1 MSVDT
6 ATVAKIAAL
15 ARIKVTESELAAM
28 VPELNGILAW
38 VEQLGEVDVT
48 GVEPMTAVIENHLR
62 LRDDASLPQGAYPG
76 DAGLDLVACER
87 VELGPGERGVV
98 STGIAVAIPEGYA
111 GLVIP
116 RSGLALEHGISLV
129 NTPGLIDSGYRGE
142 LRVIALNTDR
152 DRSFTVEAGMRI
164 AQLVVTP
171 VPEVDVVVLDELPET
186 VRGAAGFG
194 SSGA

>member
-1 MSVDT
+1 MIELPVT
-6 ATVAKIAAL
+6 LLRAHAA
-15 ARIKVTESELAAM
+15 V
-28 VPELNGILAW
+28 
-38 VEQLGEVDVT
+38 
-48 GVEPMTAVIENHLR
+48 
-62 LRDDASLPQGAYPG
+62 PQGAYPG

-87 VELGPGERGVV
+87 VELAPGERVIV
-98 STGIAVAIPEGYA
+98 PTGIAVAIPEGYA

-116 RSGLALEHGISLV
+116 RSGLAVDHGISLV

-142 LRVIALNTDR
+142 VRVIALNTDR
-152 DRSFTVEAGMRI
+152 ERPFTVEAGMRI

-194 SSGA
+194 SSGT

>member
-1 MSVDT
+1 M
-6 ATVAKIAAL
+6 IEL
-15 ARIKVTESELAAM
+15 PVT
-28 VPELNGILAW
+28 
-38 VEQLGEVDVT
+38 
-48 GVEPMTAVIENHLR
+48 R

-76 DAGLDLVACER
+76 DAGLDLVACEH

-98 STGIAVAIPEGYA
+98 PTGIAVAIPEGYA

-152 DRSFTVEAGMRI
+152 ERPFTVEAGMRI

-171 VPEVDVVVLDELPET
+171 VPEIEVVPQDDLPET